1 MQGRSRGLS
10 SRSLALSPL
19 AIPPVAFAS
28 RRADLDW
35 LRVIAF
41 GLLILYHAGTAWSG
55 WSWHIT
61 SPDSWEG
68 LREAM
73 RFLNRWRMP
82 LIFVVS
88 GAAIMLALGDR
99 TPRAFVV
106 DRLKRLLLPL
116 AFGMVVIVPPQVYLE
131 RLYRG
136 QFSGSFLQWLPH
148 AFEGVYPNGNLSWHH
163 LWFVAYVLVL
173 TLVLLPIFLWAR
185 SEPGQRAVAQAGR
198 NAARFGLQ
206 WAMVLPLAASTLWL
220 APISSNING
229 LVGDWHGVVSYGAL
243 LLYGAF
249 LFGSSDLLQALQR
262 QRLFSLAVGIAA
274 YAVLYV
280 GYFEGAVRP
289 VIPPPARPLFAL
301 LSAINVMAWL
311 FAIIGFAH
319 HYLTRR
325 PAFLSQATEAVYPFY
340 LIHQTVT
347 LVAVYW
353 LLKVGAPP
361 VPGFIAAVVATF
373 AGTWLIY
380 AGLVRP
386 WRWIRPQ
393 FGMKAAS
400 PGERRTLPRRA
411 AGL

>member
-1 MQGRSRGLS
+1 MHPAVPVP
-10 SRSLALSPL
+10 AL
-19 AIPPVAFAS
+19 

-35 LRVIAF
+35 LRVLAF
-41 GLLILYHAGTAWSG
+41 GLLIFYHAGMAWSG
-55 WSWHIT
+55 WSWHVT
-61 SPDSWEG
+61 SPDSLEG

-82 LIFVVS
+82 LIFLVS

-99 TPRAFVV
+99 TPGAFVR

-136 QFSGSFLQWLPH
+136 EFTGSFLQWLPH
-148 AFEGVYPNGNLSWHH
+148 AFDGVYPAGNMSWHH

-173 TLVLLPIFLWAR
+173 TLVLLPVFLWAR
-185 SEPGQRAVAQAGR
+185 SPSGRAAVAEAGR
-198 NAARFGLQ
+198 IAARSGLQ
-206 WAMVLPLAASTLWL
+206 WTMVLPLAASTLWL
-220 APISSNING
+220 VPVSWNING
-229 LVGDWHGVVSYGAL
+229 LVGDWHGLVSYGAL

-249 LFGSSDLLQALQR
+249 IFGSSDVLASLER
-262 QRLFSLAVGIAA
+262 QRFFSLAVGILA
-274 YAVLYV
+274 YAGLYA
-280 GYFEGAVRP
+280 GYFAGTVRP
-289 VIPPPARPLFAL
+289 TIPPEARPLFAL
-301 LSAINVMAWL
+301 LSAVNVMAWL

-319 HYLTRR
+319 RHLTWR
-325 PAFLSQATEAVYPFY
+325 PSFLAEATEAVYPFY

-347 LVAVYW
+347 VVAVYW
-353 LLKVGAPP
+353 LLKMGAPP
-361 VPGFIAAVVATF
+361 VAGFIMAVVATF

-386 WRWIRPQ
+386 WPWLRPL
-393 FGMKAAS
+393 FGMKAAVS
-400 PGERRTLPRRA
+400 GERRSLPRRA

>member
-1 MQGRSRGLS
+1 MQP
-10 SRSLALSPL
+10 AAP
-19 AIPPVAFAS
+19 AT

-35 LRVIAF
+35 LRVLAF
-41 GLLILYHAGTAWSG
+41 GLLIFYHPGMAWSG
-55 WSWHIT
+55 WSWHVT
-61 SPDSWEG
+61 SPDSLEG

-99 TPRAFVV
+99 TPGAFVR

-131 RLYRG
+131 RLSRG
-136 QFSGSFLQWLPH
+136 QFSGSFLQWLPQ
-148 AFEGVYPNGNLSWHH
+148 AFDGVYPTGNLSWHH

-173 TLVLLPIFLWAR
+173 TLALLPVFLWAR
-185 SEPGQRAVAQAGR
+185 SAAGRAAMGQAGR
-198 NAARFGLQ
+198 IAARQGLQ

-220 APISSNING
+220 APVSWNVNG
-229 LVGDWHGVVSYGAL
+229 LIGDWHGLVSYGAL

-249 LFGSSDLLQALQR
+249 IFGSPELLEALQR
-262 QRLFSLAVGIAA
+262 QRLFSLAVGLIA
-274 YAVLYV
+274 YAILYA
-280 GYFEGAVRP
+280 GFFAGTVRP
-289 VIPPPARPLFAL
+289 SIAPEARPVFAL
-301 LSAINVMAWL
+301 LSAVNLMAWL

-319 HYLTRR
+319 RYLVRR
-325 PAFLSQATEAVYPFY
+325 PAFLPEATEAVYPFY

-347 LVAVYW
+347 VVAVYG
-353 LLKVGAPP
+353 LLEIGMPP
-361 VPGFIAAVVATF
+361 LAGFVAAVVATF

-386 WRWIRPQ
+386 WRWIRPL
-393 FGMKAAS
+393 FGMKATV
-400 PGERRTLPRRA
+400 PGERRSLPRRA